1 MSLTFGIA
9 PDSWGVWDPKSPEN
23 PPWERFLDDIQRG
36 GFVYVEL
43 GPYGYLPTDRSRLS
57 EELERRSLQML
68 AGTQI
73 SVLHSR
79 RTRQAA
85 LADARQIAELI
96 APLGAKFMVGLDGH
110 AIGRDDPRKLDPIQ
124 WRDFVETSNQ
134 IGKLLAEE
142 FDMTFTFHPHADG
155 LVEYREETFRY
166 LDDTDPR
173 FVSLCLDTGHYEYR
187 DGDSVELFRKYTDRI
202 PFLHIKS
209 VNPEVLVRVEQDD
222 LSMAEAVP
230 LGVIAEPEHGKVNFP
245 ALRDAMVDLGYDGWA
260 VIEHDIHP
268 LPNFDVPLQIATR
281 SKAYYESLG
290 WSVTR

>member
-9 PDSWGVWDPKSPEN
+9 PDSWGVWDPMSPEN

-43 GPYGYLPTDRSRLS
+43 GPYGYLPTDPAHLRD
-57 EELERRSLQML
+57 ELDRRALKML

-73 SVLHSR
+73 SVMHTRLH
-79 RTRQAA
+79 RQQA
-85 LADARQIAELI
+85 LSDARQIAELI

-110 AIGRDDPRKLDPIQ
+110 SVGRQEPRKLDPIQ
-124 WRDFVETSNQ
+124 WRDFITTSNE

-142 FDMTFTFHPHADG
+142 FGMVFVFHPHADG
-155 LVEYREETFRY
+155 LVEYRAETYKY
-166 LDDTDPR
+166 LADTDPR
-173 FVSLCLDTGHYEYR
+173 YVSLCLDTGHYEYR
-187 DGDSVELFRKYTDRI
+187 DGDSVQLFNDFTARI
-202 PFLHIKS
+202 PFLHLKS
-209 VNPEVLVRVEQDD
+209 VNPDILKRVEDED

-230 LGVIAEPEHGKVNFP
+230 LGVIAEPADGKVDFP
-245 ALRDAMVDLGYDGWA
+245 GLRDAMNAVNYDGWA

-268 LPNFDVPLQIATR
+268 LPNFDVPLQIASR